1 MRHDLVT
8 FTFHFYFNSTIP
20 LEFLVFLF
28 ISIIHSGVGSK
39 LKGGGLHLSEILTSQ
54 QRGMVMVILKLKKI
68 WGLSPTPTPV
78 TYMYVTC
85 SNKSGGG
92 GFLYGKLRSV
102 QKKGEGRHEAPP
114 SILCA
119 SDVYTQC
126 VLEYFHDPHIKGAKS
141 FFTIPQFMQRLKF
154 KWTHDIHWHRSIW
167 RGQMNCWTFVLKQ
180 LHIYYIL
187 GIKCFRRNLL
197 N

>member
-1 MRHDLVT
+1 MHARILCL
-8 FTFHFYFNSTIP
+8 N
-20 LEFLVFLF
+20 
-28 ISIIHSGVGSK
+28 VGILWRLKRIESK
-39 LKGGGLHLSEILTSQ
+39 GEGLHLSEILTSQ

-68 WGLSPTPTPV
+68 WGLSPTPTPA

-92 GFLYGKLRSV
+92 GSIFIWKV
-102 QKKGEGRHEAPP
+102 KKCPKKGEGRHGVPP

-141 FFTIPQFMQRLKF
+141 FFTIPQFMQRLMF

-180 LHIYYIL
+180 LHIYYLYIL
-187 GIKCFRRNLL
+187 GIKCFRRNLM